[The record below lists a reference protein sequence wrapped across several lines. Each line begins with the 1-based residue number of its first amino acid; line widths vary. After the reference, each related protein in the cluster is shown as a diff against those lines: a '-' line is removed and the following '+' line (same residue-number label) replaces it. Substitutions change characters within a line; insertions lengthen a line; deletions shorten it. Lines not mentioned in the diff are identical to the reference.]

1 MSKLPELAHK
11 LITEGKNFAAVA
23 TLMPDGLPQI
33 SMVWIDSDG
42 ELVIFNTAEGRAKAN
57 LRRDPRVAV
66 TVMNSENPYEQVM
79 IRGLV
84 VEMTH
89 NGADVH
95 IDRLAKKYLGVDKY
109 PYRGPGEQ
117 RVIVKIARVTL
128 GCSGN
133 TCFRVK

>member
-1 MSKLPELAHK
+1 MQKLPELAHR
-11 LITEGKNFAAVA
+11 LLTEGRNFAAVA
-23 TLMPDGLPQI
+23 TLMPDGSPQVSI
-33 SMVWIDSDG
+33 VWIDSDG
-42 ELVIFNTAEGRAKAN
+42 EYVIFNTAEGRTKPKN

-79 IRGLV
+79 IRGHV

-89 NGADVH
+89 DGADAH

-117 RVIVKIARVTL
+117 RVIVKISPDHVATL
-128 GCSGN
+128 G
-133 TCFRVK
+133 

>member
-1 MSKLPELAHK
+1 MLKLPELAHK
-11 LITEGKNFAAVA
+11 LLTEGGNFAAVA
-23 TLMPDGLPQI
+23 TLMPDGSPQVSI
-33 SMVWIDSDG
+33 VWIDSDG
-42 ELVIFNTAEGRAKAN
+42 EHVILNTAEGRIKSKN

-79 IRGLV
+79 IRGRV

-89 NGADVH
+89 NGADAH

-117 RVIVKIARVTL
+117 RVIVKISPDHVATL
-128 GCSGN
+128 G
-133 TCFRVK
+133 

>member
-11 LITEGKNFAAVA
+11 LLTEGRNFAAVA
-23 TLMPDGLPQI
+23 TLMPDGSPQVSI
-33 SMVWIDSDG
+33 VWIDSDG
-42 ELVIFNTAEGRAKAN
+42 EHVILNTAEGRVKPKN

-79 IRGLV
+79 IRGRV

-89 NGADVH
+89 NGADAH

-117 RVIVKIARVTL
+117 RVIIKIVPEHI
-128 GCSGN
+128 GVFG
-133 TCFRVK
+133 

>member
-11 LITEGKNFAAVA
+11 LLIEGGNFAAVA
-23 TLMPDGLPQI
+23 TLMPDGSPQVSI
-33 SMVWIDSDG
+33 VWIDSDG
-42 ELVIFNTAEGRAKAN
+42 EHVILNTAEGRIKSKN

-79 IRGLV
+79 IRGRV

-89 NGADVH
+89 NGADAH

-117 RVIVKIARVTL
+117 RVIVKISPDHVATL
-128 GCSGN
+128 G
-133 TCFRVK
+133 

>member
-1 MSKLPELAHK
+1 MQKLPELAHR
-11 LITEGKNFAAVA
+11 LLTEGRNFAAVA
-23 TLMPDGLPQI
+23 TLMPDGSPQVSI
-33 SMVWIDSDG
+33 VWIDSDG
-42 ELVIFNTAEGRAKAN
+42 EHVIFNTAEGRTKPKN

-79 IRGLV
+79 IRGHV

-89 NGADVH
+89 DGADAH

-117 RVIVKIARVTL
+117 RVIVKISPDHVATL
-128 GCSGN
+128 G
-133 TCFRVK
+133 